1 MIIHKYI
8 LPLYLRIISIM
19 GEPIKN
25 KMNSEPLAEGLGIKE
40 VTICNLKY
48 SLFLGFHNK
57 PRQYRL

>member
-48 SLFLGFHNK
+48 FLFRVFHNK
-57 PRQYRL
+57 PRLYLL